1 VASSLRP
8 RRVAR
13 GRALQLRSI
22 LAYPESH
29 EREGPTHRGSL
40 ALWWALARKQAEL
53 HTGGAAGLSGQ
64 VRKHAL
70 SSSRFLGGAWPRR
83 VGHVGLLLG
92 LTH

>member
-1 VASSLRP
+1 VAVASSLWP

-53 HTGGAAGLSGQ
+53 HAGAQ
-64 VRKHAL
+64 
-70 SSSRFLGGAWPRR
+70 P
-83 VGHVGLLLG
+83 GHRDRCANTPQA
-92 LTH
+92 THFF